1 MMPICSDSD
10 TPLTLVFVLRLWRER
25 PGAPWRAALRGA
37 DWAAPIGFAD
47 LEQLAAFLLRLADGR
62 TPPGDAK
69 LEGRI
74 DDGG

>member
-1 MMPICSDSD
+1 MCSDSG
-10 TPLTLVFVLRLWRER
+10 TPQTLVFALRLRRER

-47 LEQLAAFLLRLADGR
+47 LEQLAVFLLRLANSQAL
-62 TPPGDAK
+62 PGDPK

-74 DDGG
+74 DDGS